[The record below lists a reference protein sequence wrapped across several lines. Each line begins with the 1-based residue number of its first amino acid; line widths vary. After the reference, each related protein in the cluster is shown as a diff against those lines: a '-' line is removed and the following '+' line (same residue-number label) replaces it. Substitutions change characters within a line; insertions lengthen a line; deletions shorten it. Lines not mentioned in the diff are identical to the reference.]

1 MDGASVGRVEQFRGY
16 YQHLT
21 LPAGPHVI
29 AVVAPGRDPYPGRH
43 GRAGR
48 VVTERATLS
57 GSGHADAALTGS
69 RSAIHISTV
78 VTSTA
83 KRQRPEPDDEP
94 APLLTPAVFHILLAL
109 ADGESHGYGIMQDV
123 ERFTNGETRLGPG
136 TLYRSIQRMLVD
148 GLIEELAISLHD
160 ETDEDRR
167 RYYRLTPKGLVGRQT
182 RGGAARRSGRC
193 RAASRSAPPTSRQGT
208 RRMTPTPVPED
219 FHTITPQMAVKGVA
233 AAIDWYTRA
242 LGAHELLR
250 NAAPDGTSIMHAELL
265 LGDSR
270 FFVVDEFPDSMVSP
284 STLGG
289 TTVTMHLYVP
299 DVDALFNRAV
309 EAGATVVMPVAD
321 QFWGDR
327 YGILR
332 DPFGHRWS
340 IASRIEDLSP
350 KKLQDRA
357 KAWVKD
363 QETS

>member
-1 MDGASVGRVEQFRGY
+1 
-16 YQHLT
+16 
-21 LPAGPHVI
+21 
-29 AVVAPGRDPYPGRH
+29 
-43 GRAGR
+43 
-48 VVTERATLS
+48 
-57 GSGHADAALTGS
+57 
-69 RSAIHISTV
+69 
-78 VTSTA
+78 
-83 KRQRPEPDDEP
+83 
-94 APLLTPAVFHILLAL
+94 
-109 ADGESHGYGIMQDV
+109 
-123 ERFTNGETRLGPG
+123 
-136 TLYRSIQRMLVD
+136 
-148 GLIEELAISLHD
+148 
-160 ETDEDRR
+160 
-167 RYYRLTPKGLVGRQT
+167 
-182 RGGAARRSGRC
+182 
-193 RAASRSAPPTSRQGT
+193 
-208 RRMTPTPVPED
+208 MTPTPVPED

-250 NAAPDGTSIMHAELL
+250 NAAPDGASIMHAELL

-270 FFVVDEFPDSMVSP
+270 FFVVDEFPDSVVSP

-299 DVDALFNRAV
+299 DVDDLFNRAV

-357 KAWVKD
+357 KAWAND
-363 QETS
+363 QETL

>member
-1 MDGASVGRVEQFRGY
+1 
-16 YQHLT
+16 
-21 LPAGPHVI
+21 
-29 AVVAPGRDPYPGRH
+29 
-43 GRAGR
+43 
-48 VVTERATLS
+48 
-57 GSGHADAALTGS
+57 
-69 RSAIHISTV
+69 
-78 VTSTA
+78 
-83 KRQRPEPDDEP
+83 
-94 APLLTPAVFHILLAL
+94 
-109 ADGESHGYGIMQDV
+109 
-123 ERFTNGETRLGPG
+123 
-136 TLYRSIQRMLVD
+136 
-148 GLIEELAISLHD
+148 
-160 ETDEDRR
+160 
-167 RYYRLTPKGLVGRQT
+167 
-182 RGGAARRSGRC
+182 
-193 RAASRSAPPTSRQGT
+193 
-208 RRMTPTPVPED
+208 MTPTPVPED
-219 FHTITPQMAVKGVA
+219 FHTITPQMVVKGVA

-250 NAAPDGTSIMHAELL
+250 NAAPDGASIMHAELL

-270 FFVVDEFPDSMVSP
+270 FFVVDEFPDSVVSP

-299 DVDALFNRAV
+299 DVDDLFNRAV